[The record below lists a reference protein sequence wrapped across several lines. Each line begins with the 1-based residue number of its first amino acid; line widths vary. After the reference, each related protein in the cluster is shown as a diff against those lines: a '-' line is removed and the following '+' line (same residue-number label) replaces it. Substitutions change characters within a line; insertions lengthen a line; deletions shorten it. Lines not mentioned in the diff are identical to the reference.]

1 MSLSLSPLSHFNM
14 FPAPANSTPTFSFLN
29 AHETTAVDPFAI
41 ALLCGDVRAELYS
54 GVLVLDGNRARFAVG
69 DWKAMLVLKV
79 LRARL
84 KELLTR
90 SFKSPGRS
98 LTAQQEKWLD
108 VWQKI
113 FVLANENREAALKGN

>member
-1 MSLSLSPLSHFNM
+1 M
-14 FPAPANSTPTFSFLN
+14 
-29 AHETTAVDPFAI
+29 
-41 ALLCGDVRAELYS
+41 
-54 GVLVLDGNRARFAVG
+54 LVLDGNRARFAIG

-98 LTAQQEKWLD
+98 HTAQQEKWLD
-108 VWQKI
+108 VWQRI
-113 FVLANENREAALKGN
+113 FTLASETREAALKGN